1 MTQVVVTGLGAVSP
15 YGAGVAAYWKGLAG
29 GACAIRDLTL
39 IETDGFRCRL
49 AAEVPEPLPGSA
61 RRTRADRLA
70 IAAAGEALADPGL
83 GARDRAAAALVVG
96 AGGGGMP
103 QAEAWYRGTAGARV
117 GPAAPSPLR

>member
-49 AAEVPEPLPGSA
+49 AAEVPEPLGGSA

-70 IAAAGEALADPGL
+70 IAAARQALAHAGL
-83 GARDRAAAALVVG
+83 GGRDCAAAAPGGG
-96 AGGGGMP
+96 AGSGRMG
-103 QAEAWYRGTAGARV
+103 QAQ
-117 GPAAPSPLR
+117 